1 MAETAMRTFSGP
13 VMDIQTRE
21 TLRFIEQHGPP
32 PGCRLL
38 EVGCGEG
45 QLAAA
50 LTGLGFKLV
59 AIDPDPQCVRA
70 ARERGVGAQAVEIEH
85 FEGGGFDAV
94 LFTRSLHHVA
104 SLAVALDK
112 AASALVPG
120 GLLIVDEFDLAA
132 ADLATALWYYD
143 TLAVFEIAGRIP
155 QSDDPQSALPP
166 LDRWREKHADLHE
179 GARMRAAIAERFEI
193 LLEER
198 VPYLYWTAAAR
209 LLPSTRRDEEVE
221 RFVALEGRRIREK
234 AINPVG
240 LRWVARRR

>member
-1 MAETAMRTFSGP
+1 MAETLSGP
-13 VMDIQTRE
+13 AMDIQTRQ
-21 TLRFIEQHGPP
+21 TLRFVEQHGPR
-32 PGCRLL
+32 PGSGLL

-50 LTGLGFKLV
+50 LAEFGFKMV
-59 AIDPDPQCVRA
+59 AIDPDPECVRA
-70 ARERGVGAQAVEIEH
+70 ARERGVGAQAVEIEQ

-104 SLAVALDK
+104 SLAVALDR
-112 AASALVPG
+112 AAAALLPG

-132 ADLATALWYYD
+132 ADLATALWFYD

-155 QSDDPQSALPP
+155 PSDDPQAALAPT
-166 LDRWREKHADLHE
+166 DHWREKHADLHE

-193 LLEER
+193 ILEER

-209 LLPSTRRDEEVE
+209 LLPSPRRDEEVE
-221 RFVALEGRRIREK
+221 RFFALEGRRIRER

>member
-1 MAETAMRTFSGP
+1 MRAFSGP
-13 VMDIQTRE
+13 AVDIQTRE
-21 TLRFIEQHGPP
+21 TLRFIEQHGPR
-32 PGCRLL
+32 PGSRLL

-50 LTGLGFKLV
+50 LTALGFKLV
-59 AIDPDPQCVRA
+59 AIDPDPECVRA

-94 LFTRSLHHVA
+94 LFTRSLHHLG

-112 AASALVPG
+112 AASALLPG

-132 ADLATALWYYD
+132 ADLATALWFYD
-143 TLAVFEIAGRIP
+143 TLAVFEITGRLP
-155 QSDDPQSALPP
+155 QSDDPQAALSP

-179 GARMRAAIAERFEI
+179 GARMRSAIAERFEI

-209 LLPSTRRDEEVE
+209 LLPSPRREEEVE
-221 RFVALEGRRIREK
+221 RLIELERRRIRER